1 MKTTTK
7 IDTTGNIISFWH
19 FFYIV
24 NVFKCPSFDIIIFC
38 AYTFFYRPISHDVTV
53 IPTRPS
59 VGLPPIDRGKY
70 ITMSYN
76 TDKNIRLENR
86 VCIGKFIT
94 PSIMQVILAL
104 MDILSGSIETK
115 VTYRTFQLVF
125 LFWNILQ
132 ILHLIPN
139 TSMIMIYH
147 HFLLYSI
154 FRKMV
159 NLQKKTYKR
168 IVFV

>member
-1 MKTTTK
+1 MQTTTK
-7 IDTTGNIISFWH
+7 IDTMGNIISCWH
-19 FFYIV
+19 FFW
-24 NVFKCPSFDIIIFC
+24 NFKCIYFSFKCKSFDILIFC
-38 AYTFFYRPISHDVTV
+38 AYTLFYRPISHDVTV

-70 ITMSYN
+70 ITMSYD
-76 TDKNIRLENR
+76 TDINILPKNS
-86 VCIGKFIT
+86 VCIGRFIT
-94 PSIMQVILAL
+94 PSIIQVTLAL
-104 MDILSGSIETK
+104 MVILSGSIETK

-125 LFWNILQ
+125 LFWNTLQ
-132 ILHLIPN
+132 ILRLIPN

-159 NLQKKTYKR
+159 NLQKKT
-168 IVFV
+168 